1 VTELFRHATDDQI
14 ALAFC
19 FAGVF
24 VSGMIMYFSYH
35 VGQLTA
41 KVRTTGSEPLTEF
54 QKRRQ
59 ERETPLEKAA

>member
-24 VSGMIMYFSYH
+24 VSGMIMYFSAY
-35 VGQLTA
+35 VGPGQAREVEAQPETKPQA
-41 KVRTTGSEPLTEF
+41 EPA
-54 QKRRQ
+54 RR
-59 ERETPLEKAA
+59 REAA

>member
-1 VTELFRHATDDQI
+1 MPELLRHATDDQI

-35 VGQLTA
+35 VGQITQA
-41 KVRTTGSEPLTEF
+41 
-54 QKRRQ
+54 QKRPAAEQPQPQVAVR
-59 ERETPLEKAA
+59 RDKAA